1 MLSVLIADDEK
12 AICFLL
18 HKLIHWDELGL
29 SPIGIASNGSEAY
42 RIVKEQ
48 KPDIVITD
56 IQMPVMN
63 GLELI
68 EKAREEQP
76 DTSFV
81 IVSGYQEFEYAK
93 QAIRFGV
100 EDYLLKPIKEMELN
114 SILQRICK
122 KKMESSEIA
131 VLREERE
138 KIRKIWLEKILD
150 GEEEQAEAGRQY
162 FHLDAGKFYL
172 VQLFVGCEKEV
183 IFDRENELVAKQLA
197 KSYLDEFGA
206 SFSDFEV
213 VLDSEG
219 SLSILIC
226 MKRAEKEGA
235 RQFLKPYHDFLN
247 RAKVKYAN
255 RKITIAISQEMSA
268 FQELPAAAR
277 KMRRFLRGRAW
288 VDQGEPLLLE
298 DFSIPD
304 EKEPIALSPQKKIEL
319 MRMMD
324 SKEEPE
330 AWGFLQELLKAEIEG
345 EETYPWAMF
354 ELLEVV
360 GKELAA
366 CLRELELWDEQ
377 AEQVFLRWKRQI
389 AFYHSYGKMTCEVRK
404 LLQEIFGIREKKRR
418 EMENRPV
425 KLAKAYVNE
434 HYHEAVTMEDVA
446 AWTGLNSAYFSSL
459 FKKSEGI
466 GFTEYLTQVRL
477 TKAKAYLVETS
488 LNLAEI
494 AAKVG
499 YTDAKYFSKVF
510 IKNVGIRPAEYR
522 KIHL

>member
-29 SPIGIASNGSEAY
+29 SPLGIASNGAEAY
-42 RIVKEQ
+42 RIVEEQ

-63 GLELI
+63 GLDLI
-68 EKAREEQP
+68 EKVREVVP

-100 EDYLLKPIKEMELN
+100 EDYLLKPIKEVELN

-138 KIRKIWLEKILD
+138 KMRKIWLTKILD
-150 GEEEQAEAGRQY
+150 GEEDQAEAGRQY
-162 FHLDAGKFYL
+162 FHLDAGSFYF
-172 VQLFVGCEKEV
+172 VQIFVGSENDV
-183 IFDRENELVAKQLA
+183 LFDRENELVAKQLA
-197 KSYLDEFGA
+197 KSYLDEFGENL
-206 SFSDFEV
+206 SDLEA

-219 SLSILIC
+219 SLSLLTC
-226 MKRAEKEGA
+226 MKRTEKEEE
-235 RQFLKPYHDFLN
+235 RQIWKLYHDFLN

-255 RKITIAISQEMSA
+255 RKITMAISQEMHS

-277 KMRRFLRGRAW
+277 KMRRLMRGRAF

-298 DFSIPD
+298 RFAIPD
-304 EKEPIALSPQKKIEL
+304 EKEKIALSPQKKIEL
-319 MRMMD
+319 MRVID
-324 SKEEPE
+324 SKEETE
-330 AWGFLQELLKAEIEG
+330 AWGFLQDLLKAEKK
-345 EETYPWAMF
+345 ETEAYPWAMF
-354 ELLEVV
+354 ELLEVL
-360 GKELAA
+360 GNELAA
-366 CLRELELWDEQ
+366 CLQELGLWDEQ
-377 AEQVFLRWKRQI
+377 TEQVFLRWKRQI

-404 LLQEIFGIREKKRR
+404 LLQEIFDIREKKRK

-459 FKKSEGI
+459 FKKSEGVN
-466 GFTEYLTQVRL
+466 FTEYLTQVRL
-477 TKAKAYLVETS
+477 AKAKAYLVETS